1 MVPNIYFYLFNE
13 PKTKM
18 HGKNMLDMWACAP
31 ESLERSLTHRETFF
45 IYIYIY
51 KRGWVIFFLKKN
63 IYDTLF
69 IILDFSDQIVVEKS
83 WQRFFYLKK

>member
-1 MVPNIYFYLFNE
+1 MISQNKIENSMVPNIYFYLFNE

-18 HGKNMLDMWACAP
+18 QGKNMLDMWACAP

-51 KRGWVIFFLKKN
+51 KRGWVIFF
-63 IYDTLF
+63 
-69 IILDFSDQIVVEKS
+69 
-83 WQRFFYLKK
+83 